1 MFKPWSVLRSPVTL
15 ICGLEDVSVVTATR
29 SVHVGMQ
36 LTLIVLYLR
45 TNQKYSGAKISRIGT
60 YHKYMTVSQ
69 TSGSQKCHSV
79 AELLSGSSWWS
90 VRRNS
95 HQNICSKP

>member
-36 LTLIVLYLR
+36 PTLIVLYLR
-45 TNQKYSGAKISRIGT
+45 TNQKYSGAKTSRIGT

-69 TSGSQKCHSV
+69 FRGLES
-79 AELLSGSSWWS
+79 AILLPNFYWEG
-90 VRRNS
+90 
-95 HQNICSKP
+95 HGGQ

>member
-36 LTLIVLYLR
+36 PTLIVLYLR
-45 TNQKYSGAKISRIGT
+45 TNQKYSAAKLAELVPI
-60 YHKYMTVSQ
+60 YHKYMTVSL
-69 TSGSQKCHSV
+69 TSGS
-79 AELLSGSSWWS
+79 
-90 VRRNS
+90 
-95 HQNICSKP
+95 